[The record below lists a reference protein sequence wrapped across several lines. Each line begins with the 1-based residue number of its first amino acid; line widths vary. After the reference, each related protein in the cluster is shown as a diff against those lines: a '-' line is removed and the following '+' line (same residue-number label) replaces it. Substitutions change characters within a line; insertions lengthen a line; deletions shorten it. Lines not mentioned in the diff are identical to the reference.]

1 MAEHLKEPFAF
12 VIFGG
17 SGDLSRKKLIPA
29 LYHLADM
36 GYMPDK
42 YAVLGTSRSA
52 LTDDEYRKIVLEAIQ
67 QHQAGEEPAH
77 PLRPEKL
84 LPFVYYQS
92 GDTNQPDTFTTLKAK
107 LDHLDNELELH

>member
-52 LTDDEYRKIVLEAIQ
+52 MTDDEYRKRVLEAIQ
-67 QHQAGEEPAH
+67 EHQASEETAR
-77 PLRPEKL
+77 PLRPETL
-84 LPFVYYQS
+84 LPSVYYQA
-92 GDTNQPDTFTTLKAK
+92 GDTNRPDTFTSLKAK
-107 LDHLDNELELH
+107 LD